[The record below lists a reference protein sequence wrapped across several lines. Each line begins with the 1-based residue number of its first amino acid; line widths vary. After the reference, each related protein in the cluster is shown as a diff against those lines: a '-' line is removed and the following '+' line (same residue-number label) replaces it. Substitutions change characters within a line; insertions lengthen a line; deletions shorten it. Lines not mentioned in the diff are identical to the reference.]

1 MPPTEQDLK
10 ALQSQLDAAVALH
23 KQGKIDEAEAGYRR
37 ILERAPSQPDALN
50 LLGVIHSERNKN
62 DLAIDLLTRAA
73 TLRPKDASIL
83 NNLGRACVRIRRF
96 EPAIE
101 VLERAMSLSPQLLE
115 VLGNLIQAHRAL
127 GNIDEAEFL
136 ITTLRDKKG
145 GSITADLEQAR
156 LYSDLGRKEEAR
168 ALLLKL
174 TAEAPQYA
182 PAWQA
187 LAKLSKVKPGDAII
201 DGVQA
206 AINDAQEPSAAL
218 RMMCYAA
225 GKVFDDLGEY
235 DRAFEFILRAKR
247 QDPATYSHERTRSQM
262 TAIAEVFSERFFE
275 ARSDYG
281 VNSKRP
287 VFIVG
292 MPRSGTSLAEQI
304 LSSHP
309 DCYGGGELEYV
320 NHIVNGLASY
330 VPTGKFPSAA
340 ASLTREG
347 AAVLGYQYL
356 RKIAAMNG
364 SAARFTDKMPHNF
377 MTLGLLRIMFGPLQ
391 VVHCVRHPFDT
402 CLSCFSHDFAHT
414 HDYNQTLEGLASYYT
429 LYRRLME
436 HFQAVLSGQVYV
448 LQYEKV
454 VSQQQAESQALTEFL
469 GLEWSRSV
477 LDFANNDR
485 RVATPS
491 SWQVRQ
497 PLYSTSDGRWRHY
510 QRHLEPALSA
520 IPSSYFP

>member
-1 MPPTEQDLK
+1 MRPTEKDVR
-10 ALQSQLDAAVALH
+10 ALQEELDRGVKLH
-23 KQGKIDEAEAGYRR
+23 QEGKIDEAEAAYVR

-73 TLRPKDASIL
+73 SLRPKDASIL

-101 VLERAMSLSPQLLE
+101 VLERAMSLAPQLLE

-136 ITTLRDKKG
+136 INALREKKG

-156 LYSDLGRKEEAR
+156 LFSDLGRKEEAR
-168 ALLLKL
+168 ALLVKL

-187 LAKLSKVKPGDAII
+187 LAKLSKVKLGDPIV

-218 RMMCYAA
+218 RIMCYAA

-247 QDPATYSHERTRSQM
+247 QDPSTYSHERTRSQM
-262 TAIAEVFSERFFE
+262 TAIAEVFNERFFE
-275 ARSDYG
+275 ARKDYG

-320 NHIVNGLASY
+320 NHIINALATY

-340 ASLTREG
+340 AALTKEA

-356 RKIAAMNG
+356 RKIAAIDG

-377 MTLGLLRIMFGPLQ
+377 LTLGLLRLMFGPLQ

-429 LYRRLME
+429 LYRRLMD
-436 HFQAVLSGQVYV
+436 HFQEVLPGQVHV

-454 VSQQQAESQALTEFL
+454 VSQQQEASRALTEFL
-469 GLEWSRSV
+469 GLEWSGSV
-477 LDFANNDR
+477 LDFANNNR
-485 RVATPS
+485 RVTTPS

-497 PLYSTSDGRWRHY
+497 PMYSTSDGRWKHY
-510 QRHLEPALSA
+510 ERHLEPVLAT